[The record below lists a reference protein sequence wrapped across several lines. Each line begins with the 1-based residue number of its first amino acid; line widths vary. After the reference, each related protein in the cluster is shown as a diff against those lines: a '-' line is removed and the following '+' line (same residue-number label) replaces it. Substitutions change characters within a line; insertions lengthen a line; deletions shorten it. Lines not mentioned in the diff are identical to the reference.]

1 MPVTTIEL
9 KAENSHFVVPIDLT
23 IRNNAGLKISER
35 FEFLLD
41 TGATKCVIPK
51 ETARAYD
58 IELMHNAGGEEAAEM
73 VSTANGSI
81 PVSVVRAESMTIA
94 DTTLSVKG
102 PIEIWLGNDFL
113 LGMNFL
119 SHFRLRVEYGHK
131 LVIEE

>member
-1 MPVTTIEL
+1 MPEFSAEFA
-9 KAENSHFVVPIDLT
+9 AENNHFTIPIDLT
-23 IRNNAGLKISER
+23 IRNKAGEVISER

-51 ETARAYD
+51 ETVFAY
-58 IELMHNAGGEEAAEM
+58 ELEPVQYASGTDATEI

-81 PVSVVRAESMTIA
+81 MVQLIRAESMGIA
-94 DTTLSVKG
+94 DTKLLVKG

-119 SHFRLRVEYGHK
+119 SNFRLRMEYGRK
-131 LVIEE
+131 LVIEK